1 MYVFQHGVG
10 VVHRDLK
17 AENVFFSTPTQ
28 IKLGD
33 FGFSTLTTPTK
44 HLETFCGSPPYA
56 APELFQSESYIGSCV
71 DIWAMGVM
79 LYFMMSGNMPFRGE
93 SVHEIKQKVVVGT
106 YHMPGNISK
115 PCQALIAGMLEYKAK
130 NRYNMEQ
137 IANSEWVLAD
147 NGEYRIQS
155 REGGGA
161 TVPAS
166 QSKVLQNM
174 YQQNREDLDKT
185 VLQAMKEFG
194 VPSQDIG
201 DQLTN
206 EPRHPAAGIY
216 RILLHRKLTN
226 EKEGSD
232 KGGTGDNGEGE
243 SGRQGSMK
251 VTGWSF
257 NKMLLWNT
265 CPISQQKHKSKFCT
279 IL

>member
-1 MYVFQHGVG
+1 MG

-33 FGFSTLTTPTK
+33 FGFSTLTTSTK

-115 PCQALIAGMLEYKAK
+115 PCQTLIAGMLEYKAK

-147 NGEYRIQS
+147 SGEYRIQS
-155 REGGGA
+155 REGGGT

-166 QSKVLQNM
+166 QSKVLQNV

-206 EPRHPAAGIY
+206 E
-216 RILLHRKLTN
+216 
-226 EKEGSD
+226 EEGSD

-251 VTGWSF
+251 VAGWSF

-265 CPISQQKHKSKFCT
+265 CSSSQQKHKSKFCT